1 MKTKIGN
8 GKHCRCH
15 SCKELQKTGA
25 TLDPTMIH
33 KWFIL
38 VNGVDKEVSEKGFYD
53 HIQTVK
59 VPERDD
65 LAEVIKS

>member
-1 MKTKIGN
+1 LKTKLGN

-15 SCKELQKTGA
+15 NCRELQKAGA
-25 TLDPTMIH
+25 TLDPTMTH
-33 KWFIL
+33 KWFI
-38 VNGVDKEVSEKGFYD
+38 GEKEVAEKDFYD

-65 LAEVIKS
+65 LAEVVKS